1 MSHTLVFGRTRFQ
14 VSALKLPSP
23 LQDGA
28 YTKLSFSFQWADGFN
43 GAAGLIE
50 VLHGSAVVATAR
62 LNRYGPTRFSFTLR
76 NLEPS
81 HELVFD
87 LQIKDVSK
95 THGVN
100 SEAGLEGVG
109 RIDLADMQLIDEP
122 IGARTELAI
131 AARDIAERLGLRGN
145 YMKGERRERFEAR
158 ILEAI
163 RKKTPYCVIRL
174 GDGEGRLLGVGE
186 TFTPTEVLTQVL
198 YYHFGAPSIN
208 PRRDRDRNW
217 ALSISLELKDM
228 LMEAMRSSDEI
239 GMPVWDF
246 FRALDEQPT
255 SGMLGYAPAMFTAL
269 ALDPYREAIDRVG
282 TNVFQQLAQTRDFFQ
297 AVSSEADK
305 LLLIG
310 PWDLTAE
317 LSGALNPKAID
328 YVEVPRH
335 HTWGDVEG
343 FGQYPFLY
351 TAVEQ
356 RIRAMGD
363 LSGVVVLIGAGIFG
377 KHYARLAKEQGAVAL
392 DIGSVFDSWHGK
404 GLPYAVRNPRL
415 GIDKLK

>member
-1 MSHTLVFGRTRFQ
+1 MSHSLVFGRTRFQ
-14 VSALKLPSP
+14 VSALKSASP
-23 LQDGA
+23 LQAGA
-28 YTKLSFSFQWADGFN
+28 YTKLSFSFHWAEGFN
-43 GAAGLIE
+43 GAAGVME
-50 VLHGSAVVATAR
+50 VLHGSAVVATVR
-62 LNRYGPTRFSFTLR
+62 LNRYGPTQLSFTLR

-87 LQIKDVSK
+87 LQIHSVSK
-95 THGVN
+95 EHGVN
-100 SEAGLEGVG
+100 SEAGLDGVG
-109 RIDLADMQLIDEP
+109 HIARTDSKAIDEP
-122 IGARTELAI
+122 IGARTELAF
-131 AARDIAERLGLRGN
+131 AARDIAQRLGLRGN
-145 YMKGERRERFEAR
+145 YMKGERRERFETR

-163 RKKTPYCVIRL
+163 RKKHPYCVIRL

-186 TFTPTEVLTQVL
+186 TFTPTEVLSQVL

-228 LMEAMRSSDEI
+228 LMEAMRSADEI

-269 ALDPYREAIDRVG
+269 ALDPYRDAIDRVG
-282 TNVFQQLAQTRDFFQ
+282 TNVFQQLAEGREFFQ
-297 AVSSEADK
+297 SVSAEADK

-310 PWDLTAE
+310 PWDLSTE
-317 LSGALNPKAID
+317 LSQALRPKGLEYI
-328 YVEVPRH
+328 EVPRH
-335 HTWGDVEG
+335 QTWGDVEG

-363 LSGVVVLIGAGIFG
+363 LCGVVALIGAGIFG